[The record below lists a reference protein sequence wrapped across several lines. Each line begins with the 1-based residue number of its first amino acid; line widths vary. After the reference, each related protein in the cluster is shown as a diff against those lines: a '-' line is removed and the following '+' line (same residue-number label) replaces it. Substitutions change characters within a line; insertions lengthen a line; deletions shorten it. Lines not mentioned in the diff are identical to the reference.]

1 MSLFL
6 LYWIYAG
13 LIGLLVGSY
22 LNVVIYRLPRRL
34 STVLPRS
41 RCPACGTPIRPY
53 DNIPVFAFL
62 WLRGRC
68 RTCGVRIGWRYPA
81 IEALTGALFVL
92 CALRFGLSLDA
103 LAAAVF
109 CAAMIVL
116 AGIDVEHF
124 LLPDRIT
131 LPGIAIGLAVQPWLG
146 DGPGLLSAAI
156 GAAAGAALLTL
167 VWGLWY
173 VVRREH
179 GMGFGDVKMLAM
191 IGAFLGLRSM
201 GVALFVAVLS
211 GAATGLVLL
220 LAGRFGFRSKLPFGF
235 FLALGALVGLFFGDA
250 ISTAYLGLM

>member
-103 LAAAVF
+103 LVAAVF

-131 LPGIAIGLAVQPWLG
+131 LPGIAIGIAAQPWLG

>member
-1 MSLFL
+1 MPLYL

-22 LNVVIYRLPRRL
+22 LNVVIYRLPRGL

-53 DNIPVFAFL
+53 DNIPIFSFL

-68 RTCGVRIGWRYPA
+68 RTCGVRFGWRYPA

-92 CALRFGLSLDA
+92 SAARFGPTLDA
-103 LAAAVF
+103 LVAAAF
-109 CAAMIVL
+109 CAAMVVL
-116 AGIDVEHF
+116 ASIDVEHF

-131 LPGIAIGLAVQPWLG
+131 LPGIAIGLALQPWWH
-146 DGPGLLSAAI
+146 GPGLLSAAI
-156 GAAAGAALLTL
+156 GAAAGAGVLIL

-173 VVRREH
+173 LVRREH

-191 IGAFLGLRSM
+191 IGAFLGLRST
-201 GVALFVAVLS
+201 GVALFVAVLL
-211 GAATGLVLL
+211 GALTGLAL
-220 LAGRFGFRSKLPFGF
+220 LAVGRFGFRSKLPFGL
-235 FLALGALVGLFFGDA
+235 FLGIGALVGLFFGDTL
-250 ISTAYLGLM
+250 STAYLGLM

>member
-1 MSLFL
+1 MPLFL

-13 LIGLLVGSY
+13 IVGLLVGSY

-41 RCPACGTPIRPY
+41 RCPACGTQIRPY

-81 IEALTGALFVL
+81 IEALTGALFV
-92 CALRFGLSLDA
+92 ASAIKFGLSLDA
-103 LAAAVF
+103 LVAAAF
-109 CAAMIVL
+109 CAAMVVL
-116 AGIDVEHF
+116 ASIDAEHY

-131 LPGIAIGLAVQPWLG
+131 LPGIAIGLAVQPWLR
-146 DGPGLLSAAI
+146 GPGLLSAAI
-156 GAAAGAALLTL
+156 GAAAGAGVLTF
-167 VWGLWY
+167 VWGVWY
-173 VVRREH
+173 LIRREH

-201 GVALFVAVLS
+201 GVALFVAVLA
-211 GAATGLVLL
+211 GALCGLAL
-220 LAGRFGFRSKLPFGF
+220 LAVGRFGFRSKLPFGL
-235 FLALGALVGLFFGDA
+235 FLAFGALVGLFFGDA
-250 ISTAYLGLM
+250 LSTAYLGLL

>member
-1 MSLFL
+1 MPLFL
-6 LYWIYAG
+6 LYVIYAG
-13 LIGLLVGSY
+13 LVGLLVGSY

-53 DNIPVFAFL
+53 DNIPVFSYL

-68 RTCGVRIGWRYPA
+68 RTCGIRFGWRYPA
-81 IEALTGALFVL
+81 IEALTGGLFALS
-92 CALRFGLSLDA
+92 ALRFGISFDA
-103 LAAAVF
+103 LAAWVF

-116 AGIDVEHF
+116 AAIDVEHF

-131 LPGIAIGLAVQPWLG
+131 LPGIALGLMVQPWLR
-146 DGPGLLSAAI
+146 GPGLLSAVV
-156 GAAAGAALLTL
+156 GAVAGAGVLLL

-173 VVRREH
+173 LIRRED

-201 GVALFVAVLS
+201 GVTLFVAVVA
-211 GAATGLVLL
+211 GAATGLALL
-220 LAGRFGFRSKLPFGF
+220 LLGRFGFRSKLPFGF
-235 FLALGALVGLFFGDA
+235 FLALGGLVGLFFGDA
-250 ISTAYLGLM
+250 ISAAYLGLF

>member
-1 MSLFL
+1 VPLTL

-13 LIGLLVGSY
+13 FIGLLVGSY
-22 LNVVIYRLPRRL
+22 LNVVIYRLPRRI

-53 DNIPVFAFL
+53 DNIPVFSFL

-92 CALRFGLSLDA
+92 SALRFGPSFDA
-103 LAAAVF
+103 LVAAVF
-109 CAAMIVL
+109 CAAMVVL
-116 AGIDVEHF
+116 AAIDVEHF

-131 LPGIAIGLAVQPWLG
+131 LPGIAIGLAVQPWLR
-146 DGPGLLSAAI
+146 GPGLLSAAV
-156 GAAAGAALLTL
+156 GAAVGAAVLSI
-167 VWGLWY
+167 VWGIWY
-173 VVRREH
+173 LIRREH
-179 GMGFGDVKMLAM
+179 GLGFGDVKMLAM

-201 GVALFVAVLS
+201 GVALFVAVLA
-211 GAATGLVLL
+211 GALTGLAL
-220 LAGRFGFRSKLPFGF
+220 LALGRFGFRSKLPFGL

-250 ISTAYLGLM
+250 LSTAYLGLL

>member
-1 MSLFL
+1 MPFLL

-53 DNIPVFAFL
+53 DNIPILSFL

-68 RTCGVRIGWRYPA
+68 RTCGARFGWRYPA
-81 IEALTGALFVL
+81 IEALTGTMFVL
-92 CALRFGLSLDA
+92 SAMRFGPTLDA
-103 LAAAVF
+103 LVAAIF
-109 CAAMIVL
+109 CAAMVTL
-116 AGIDVEHF
+116 ASIDVEHF

-131 LPGIAIGLAVQPWLG
+131 MPGIAIGLAVQPWLRE
-146 DGPGLLSAAI
+146 PGLLSAAI
-156 GAAAGAALLTL
+156 GAMAGAAVLLL
-167 VWGLWY
+167 VWGIWY
-173 VVRREH
+173 LIRREH

-201 GVALFVAVLS
+201 GVALFVAVLT
-211 GAATGLVLL
+211 GALTGLAL
-220 LAGRFGFRSKLPFGF
+220 LAVGRFGFRSKLPFGF

-250 ISTAYLGLM
+250 LSTAYLGLL